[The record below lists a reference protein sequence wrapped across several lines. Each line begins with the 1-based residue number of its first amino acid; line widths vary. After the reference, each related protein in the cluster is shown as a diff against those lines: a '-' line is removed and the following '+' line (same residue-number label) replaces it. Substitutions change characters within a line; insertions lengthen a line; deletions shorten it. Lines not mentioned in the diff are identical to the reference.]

1 MSAAFPALVVL
12 ALVVA
17 TAYVIGGVLNIPWL
31 YTVATAGV
39 VLTPIPMY
47 LDAAA
52 GDRSPHD
59 IDPRWWAIGSLF
71 LWPVV
76 VPWYISKR

>member
-17 TAYVIGGVLNIPWL
+17 TSYVIGGVLGIPWL
-31 YTVATAGV
+31 YAIASVGV

-47 LDAAA
+47 LDAAT
-52 GDRSPHD
+52 GDHSPHD
-59 IDPRWWAIGSLF
+59 IDPRWWAIGALV
-71 LWPVV
+71 LWPAV

>member
-1 MSAAFPALVVL
+1 MPAAFPALVAL

-17 TAYVIGGVLNIPWL
+17 TAYVLGGVLDMPWL
-31 YTVATAGV
+31 YAVATVGV

-52 GDRSPHD
+52 GDSSPHE
-59 IDPRWWAIGSLF
+59 IDPRWWAVGALL

-76 VPWYISKR
+76 VPWYISTR